1 MSGVTQINF
10 SAEELRK
17 RLRAMPDPEL
27 LRYGQAA
34 RYMASPQANY
44 GKPLVIYIVQLQEA
58 RREWRRRHPK
68 LPLKISICMH

>member
-10 SAEELRK
+10 SAEELRN
-17 RLRAMPDPEL
+17 RLRAMADPEL

-34 RYMASPQANY
+34 NYMASPQANY
-44 GKPLVIYIVQLQEA
+44 GNPVAVYIVQLQEA

-68 LPLKISICMH
+68 LPLNISI